1 MYKLRYYSV
10 SLRILHVHICQW
22 CYIHKIC
29 FCHPDINSENKVESE
44 YLRFQKVNFQ
54 WPKMLFTFVQ
64 KPKTYE
70 KKKKPLH
77 LQKYLCTCIQDLNV
91 TSFLSFST
99 SAALFASVLCQGSKG
114 GDIAATQQSIWH
126 FTGYLPVFLF
136 FSLTA
141 SISLWYRVHIN
152 HHWQAKSITSIV
164 LLG

>member
-54 WPKMLFTFVQ
+54 WPKVLFTFVQ

-70 KKKKPLH
+70 KKKKTSIYRNTCVHVYRTSMWPLF
-77 LQKYLCTCIQDLNV
+77 
-91 TSFLSFST
+91 FLSLPQQHCLPQCCVRAQKEAILQQLNSL
-99 SAALFASVLCQGSKG
+99 SDISLDICQC
-114 GDIAATQQSIWH
+114 
-126 FTGYLPVFLF
+126 F
-136 FSLTA
+136 FSFPLLLPFLYDIVYT
-141 SISLWYRVHIN
+141 
-152 HHWQAKSITSIV
+152 SITTDRRSQ
-164 LLG
+164 